1 MFNNSDFDL
10 ILNDFNNNKN
20 SHSYIFYTNDFFACR
35 NDINNLVKKIFSV
48 ENIDEVLSDFI
59 VISSDDKKNILKDDV
74 YRLKELF
81 QNKSYLNKKRIYL
94 IEEAHKLNPTSANMI
109 LKFLEEPSP
118 GVVGLFITTNLDSVL
133 TTIKSRCQI
142 VNCFYELK
150 NCEYNESDYNII
162 ESLFNDNKY
171 INIFTVKKKFEK
183 YDRNKLIDLF
193 NNYLIKCY
201 NNLSDDLILD
211 RIKILNKVIGMLN
224 NNVSVDYVF
233 DYLFLEGSD

>member
-1 MFNNSDFDL
+1 MFSNSSFEL

-35 NDINNLVKKIFSV
+35 NDLEELVKNLFNV
-48 ENIDEVLSDFI
+48 NDIDSILSDFI

-81 QNKSYLNKKRIYL
+81 LNKSYLNKKRIYL
-94 IEEAHKLNPTSANMI
+94 IEEAHKLNSTSANMI
-109 LKFLEEPSP
+109 LKFLEEPAP
-118 GVVGLFITTNLDSVL
+118 GIIGFFITTNLDSVL

-150 NCEYNESDYNII
+150 NSEYNESDYNII

-171 INIFTVKKKFEK
+171 INIFIVKKKFEK

-201 NNLSDDLILD
+201 NNLSDDVILD

>member
-48 ENIDEVLSDFI
+48 EEIDEVLSDFI

-118 GVVGLFITTNLDSVL
+118 GVVGLFITMYSFALQTLSIETPKYKIQREEFSQMLEYEVVTKWREL
-133 TTIKSRCQI
+133 GGI
-142 VNCFYELK
+142 VNDI
-150 NCEYNESDYNII
+150 SI
-162 ESLFNDNKY
+162 S
-171 INIFTVKKKFEK
+171 
-183 YDRNKLIDLF
+183 
-193 NNYLIKCY
+193 
-201 NNLSDDLILD
+201 
-211 RIKILNKVIGMLN
+211 
-224 NNVSVDYVF
+224 
-233 DYLFLEGSD
+233 